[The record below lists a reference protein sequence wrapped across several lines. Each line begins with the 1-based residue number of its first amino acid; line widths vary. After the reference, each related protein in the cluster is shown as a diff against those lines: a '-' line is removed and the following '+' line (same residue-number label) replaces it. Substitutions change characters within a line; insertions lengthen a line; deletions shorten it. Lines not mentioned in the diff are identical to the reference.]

1 MFRVSDI
8 KIIGS
13 DRGAVIWMK
22 LEMNQQQSTISN
34 LVNSTRNDNEIS
46 LNNRDYTK
54 LVDTLSEESTNILKK
69 EKAEEIVTSINEFL
83 KPHYTSI
90 NFKVHDE
97 TERYYIEVVDK
108 ATEKVIREIP
118 SKELLD
124 IYAKMTEFIGIFI
137 DKKF

>member
-1 MFRVSDI
+1 LSDI
-8 KIIGS
+8 KIKGS
-13 DRGAVIWMK
+13 DRGAVNWMK
-22 LEMNQQQSTISN
+22 LEMNQQHSTISN

-46 LNNRDYTK
+46 ITNNDYIK
-54 LVDTLSEESTNILKK
+54 LVDTLAEESTNVLNK

-90 NFKVHDE
+90 SFKVHDE

-108 ATEKVIREIP
+108 DTDKVIREIP

-137 DKKF
+137 DKKL

>member
-1 MFRVSDI
+1 MSDI
-8 KIIGS
+8 KIKGS
-13 DRGAVIWMK
+13 DRGAVNWMK
-22 LEMNQQQSTISN
+22 LDMNQQHSTIPN

-46 LNNRDYTK
+46 INNNDYSK
-54 LVDTLSEESTNILKK
+54 LVDTLSEESTNVLKK

-90 NFKVHDE
+90 SFKVHDE

-108 ATEKVIREIP
+108 DTDKVIREIP

-124 IYAKMTEFIGIFI
+124 VYAKMTEFIGIFI
-137 DKKF
+137 DKKL

>member
-1 MFRVSDI
+1 
-8 KIIGS
+8 
-13 DRGAVIWMK
+13 MK
-22 LEMNQQQSTISN
+22 LEMNQQSTISN

-46 LNNRDYTK
+46 VNNNYSK
-54 LVDTLSEESTNILKK
+54 LVDTLSEDSTNVLKK

-108 ATEKVIREIP
+108 ATDKVIREIP

-137 DKKF
+137 DKKL

>member
-1 MFRVSDI
+1 
-8 KIIGS
+8 
-13 DRGAVIWMK
+13 MK

-137 DKKF
+137 DKKL

>member
-8 KIIGS
+8 KIKGS

-22 LEMNQQQSTISN
+22 LEMNQQSTISN

-46 LNNRDYTK
+46 VNNNYSK
-54 LVDTLSEESTNILKK
+54 LVDTLSEDSTNVLKK

-108 ATEKVIREIP
+108 ATDKVIREIP

-137 DKKF
+137 DKKL

>member
-8 KIIGS
+8 KVKGS

-22 LEMNQQQSTISN
+22 LEMNQQSTISN

-46 LNNRDYTK
+46 VNNNYSK
-54 LVDTLSEESTNILKK
+54 LVDTLSKDSTNVLKK

-108 ATEKVIREIP
+108 ATDKVIREIP

-137 DKKF
+137 DKKL

>member
-1 MFRVSDI
+1 
-8 KIIGS
+8 
-13 DRGAVIWMK
+13 MK

-34 LVNSTRNDNEIS
+34 LVNSTRMDNEIS
-46 LNNRDYTK
+46 NISNGDTK
-54 LVDTLSEESTNILKK
+54 LLDRFSEEQSANILPK
-69 EKAEEIVTSINEFL
+69 EKAEELVTSINEFL

-90 NFKVHDE
+90 SFKVHDE
-97 TERYYIEVVDK
+97 TDRYYIEVVDK
-108 ATEKVIREIP
+108 DTEKVIREIP

>member
-1 MFRVSDI
+1 VSDI
-8 KIIGS
+8 KIKGS
-13 DRGAVIWMK
+13 DRGAVNWMK

-34 LVNSTRNDNEIS
+34 LVNSTRMDNEIS
-46 LNNRDYTK
+46 NISNGDTK
-54 LVDTLSEESTNILKK
+54 LLDRFSEEQSANILPK
-69 EKAEEIVTSINEFL
+69 EKAEELVTSINEFL

-90 NFKVHDE
+90 SFKVHDE
-97 TERYYIEVVDK
+97 TDRYYIEVVDK
-108 ATEKVIREIP
+108 DTEKVIREIP

>member
-8 KIIGS
+8 KVKGS

-22 LEMNQQQSTISN
+22 LEMNQQSTISN

-46 LNNRDYTK
+46 VNNNYSK
-54 LVDTLSEESTNILKK
+54 LVDTLSEDSTNVLKK

-108 ATEKVIREIP
+108 ATDKVIREIP

-137 DKKF
+137 DKKL

>member
-1 MFRVSDI
+1 MSDI
-8 KIIGS
+8 KIKGS
-13 DRGAVIWMK
+13 DRGAVNWMK

-34 LVNSTRNDNEIS
+34 LVNSTRMDNEIS
-46 LNNRDYTK
+46 NISNGDTK
-54 LVDTLSEESTNILKK
+54 LLDRFSEEQSANILPK
-69 EKAEEIVTSINEFL
+69 EKAEELVTSINEFL

-90 NFKVHDE
+90 SFKVHDE
-97 TERYYIEVVDK
+97 TDRYYIEVVDK
-108 ATEKVIREIP
+108 DTEKVIREIP